1 MVLATN
7 GALLEANVVGHA
19 NLGEQNNV
27 HPHRKAE
34 VGVLEGDSV
43 VISSADVP
51 DPVAV
56 RYAWAGTPDCNLY
69 NKAGFQPLPS
79 RTGNWPIRTMDVK

>member
-34 VGVLEGDSV
+34 GGVLEGDSV

-69 NKAGFQPLPS
+69 NKAGLQPLPS
-79 RTGNWPIRTMDVK
+79 APATGPSEPMDVK